1 MNAPGRTHSAAHQAR
16 EPAAGP
22 AAGDVREPASDSARP
37 SGGTI
42 LDAIG
47 NTPLVLVD
55 GIWVKLEY
63 LNPSGSIKARIAKY
77 MIERAEREGLLR
89 PGDTIVEASSGNT
102 GNAMSMV
109 AAVKGY
115 RMLVVMPDG
124 MSAERLAIS
133 RAFGADVMTVGD
145 FHVNDALAKVAELGS
160 RPGYFAPQQFDSEW
174 NVEENRTWLGP
185 ETLAQLP
192 EGVIPDA
199 VIGGVGTG
207 GTIVGVGQCFRER
220 NPSCRVVAVEPN
232 ESCTLMCGEV
242 GRHLI
247 EGISDGFVP
256 GIFAR
261 HRHLID
267 EVVAVDSDAAIAEM
281 RRLAREFGLFVG
293 PSSGAH
299 LITAR
304 ELRARDQGG
313 TGGGLTER
321 RPGTKRWRCCMPDT
335 RQRRPGWPGSGI
347 WWQCTRT
354 SRLNS
359 IEEIETVLGEHPL
372 SFQDVPQLR
381 YTNMVIKEALRLYVP
396 TWILFPREVLTEVKI
411 GGYVLPKRSWV
422 LIFPYAL
429 HRDLRLV

>member
-1 MNAPGRTHSAAHQAR
+1 LNGKMAAHGER
-16 EPAAGP
+16 EPAAGS
-22 AAGDVREPASDSARP
+22 AAGAARGPAVGLAQRG
-37 SGGTI
+37 GGTI

-47 NTPLVLVD
+47 NTPLIMVD
-55 GIWVKLEY
+55 GIWAKLEF

-124 MSAERLAIS
+124 MSGERLAIS
-133 RAFGADVMTVGD
+133 RAFGAQVMTLGD
-145 FHVNDALAKVAELGS
+145 FHVNDALAKVAELG
-160 RPGYFAPQQFDSEW
+160 REPGYFAPQQFDSEW

-199 VIGGVGTG
+199 VVGGVGTG
-207 GTIVGVGQCFRER
+207 GTIVGVGRCFRER

-247 EGISDGFVP
+247 EGIADGFVP

-267 EVVAVDSDAAIAEM
+267 EIVPVDSDAAIGEM

-299 LITAR
+299 LLAAR
-304 ELRARDQGG
+304 ELRARNP
-313 TGGGLTER
+313 GLRHVVTFFCDE
-321 RPGTKRWRCCMPDT
+321 GEKYINDYF
-335 RQRRPGWPGSGI
+335 
-347 WWQCTRT
+347 
-354 SRLNS
+354 
-359 IEEIETVLGEHPL
+359 LG
-372 SFQDVPQLR
+372 
-381 YTNMVIKEALRLYVP
+381 A
-396 TWILFPREVLTEVKI
+396 
-411 GGYVLPKRSWV
+411 
-422 LIFPYAL
+422 
-429 HRDLRLV
+429 